1 MMIQGIGLFE
11 VLQWTRWFAVLQW
24 TGWFDMN
31 QWTGDLF
38 CFNGL
43 IVSVEWWVYDD
54 SEDWV
59 V

>member
-11 VLQWTRWFAVLQW
+11 VFQWTSWFAVFQW

-43 IVSVEWWVYDD
+43 GG
-54 SEDWV
+54 
-59 V
+59 

>member
-11 VLQWTRWFAVLQW
+11 VFQWTRWFAVFQW

-31 QWTGDLF
+31 QWTVDLF

-43 IVSVEWWVYDD
+43 GG
-54 SEDWV
+54 
-59 V
+59 